1 MALNVDDNMFYL
13 VHLPGE
19 KTLHNEEDEA
29 IHYLRNQSDDVDPES
44 DNVSVVR
51 VEVEGEDWT
60 IAEMSWQTIA
70 LRLMGG
76 D

>member
-1 MALNVDDNMFYL
+1 MALSVDDDTFYL
-13 VHLPGE
+13 VHLPDE
-19 KTLHNEEDEA
+19 KTLHNKEDEA
-29 IHYLRNQSDDVDPES
+29 IDYLRDQSDNVDPGS

-51 VEVEGEDWT
+51 VEVEGDDWT

>member
-1 MALNVDDNMFYL
+1 MALSVDDDTFYL
-13 VHLPGE
+13 VNLPDE
-19 KTLHNEEDEA
+19 KTLHNEEDRA
-29 IHYLRNQSDDVDPES
+29 IDYLRNESENVDPES
-44 DNVSVVR
+44 DDVSVVR
-51 VEVEGEDWT
+51 IEVEGDDWT